1 MSAVL
6 LVEVSGPDSRSSWG
20 GVSLPPVR
28 DSQTAAGCP
37 RTQLSSDCI
46 YPQTA
51 SDPQARAQP
60 CKLPLPPAVQMPVES
75 VADSVVPNF

>member
-60 CKLPLPPAVQMPVES
+60 CKLPLPTPRSEAITTPGCALS
-75 VADSVVPNF
+75 L